1 MEIKSVV
8 LSEYSTV
15 CYMLSGDDYAVVIDP
30 AKFTSTVKE
39 FANQNIDKKTK
50 LILLTHCHY
59 DHMGGAQELK
69 SLWNAPVCIGEDDA
83 QGLLNTMTNL
93 SGRYSDRPI
102 SFEADKLL
110 TDGEVIELGKDSLTV
125 LKTPGHTIGSVCYIT
140 DGVMFSG
147 DTLFKLTA
155 GRCDFPTGDSKKLME
170 SLAKLKAM
178 HSDYRVLPGHGIET
192 KLSVECVTNR
202 YMKTL

>member
-1 MEIKSVV
+1 MNIKSVV

-15 CYMLSGDDYAVVIDP
+15 CYMLSGDDYAVIIDP

-39 FANQNIDKKTK
+39 FAKQNIDKKTK

-69 SLWNAPVCIGEDDA
+69 ALWNAPICIGEDDA
-83 QGLLNTMTNL
+83 QGLLDTMTNL
-93 SGRYSDRPI
+93 SGRYSNEPI
-102 SFEADKLL
+102 SFEADRLL
-110 TDGEVIELGKDSLTV
+110 ADGDIIELGQDSLKV
-125 LKTPGHTIGSVCYIT
+125 LKTPGHTIGSVCYIA
-140 DGVMFSG
+140 DNVMFSG

-155 GRCDFPTGDSKKLME
+155 GRCDFPTGDGKKLME
-170 SLAKLKAM
+170 SLSLLKSM
-178 HSDYRVLPGHGIET
+178 KRDYRVLPGHGIET
-192 KLSVECVTNR
+192 TLSAECVTNR